1 MRRLPTWFQPQSQ
14 LKFQKTWPWALGGLC
29 GLLYFYNPQPFD
41 ELAGAA
47 LTKVR
52 KPVLKGMEWMDIHD
66 VDTETLALELP
77 PDQLFGPLAFPQQMK
92 FLLQSLKADN
102 ELADGYLARL
112 CLDNLDLSLD
122 PLTKTPFEAEML
134 ANGGQELL
142 DFAVEDFTERRVPR
156 KHKFFHPDAF
166 LRVINWLAL
175 YPTLGSRFVN
185 EKDGVNLIL
194 TALRHATEDYSRV
207 LAMRCLCIFSLQQE
221 VDGTVEKLILRHGAM
236 KTVVDCYRQ
245 STGDPT
251 DTRFLTL
258 LLSSLIRHY
267 PEAAAREI
275 EKSGGIQVVVDNLNI
290 SRYKGVPQH
299 LRVINDMRT
308 RLPLVRPASEVSVEQ
323 QLEKE
328 TGVAAAAPKNP
339 KVVPVDEELYNADA
353 IPVMLGVM
361 EVFPEYYESVKVM
374 LPLLRDISHY
384 AKPFEMLEYNSFV
397 IFSKILARYADDAQ
411 FNADGLKT
419 VMAQIVEPMLSDSQC
434 KRALDPS
441 VMGFELEAALKLMT
455 ALVNAE
461 KPHLHPT
468 A

>member
-1 MRRLPTWFQPQSQ
+1 MMRRLPTWFQPKSQ
-14 LKFQKTWPWALGGLC
+14 LKFQKTWPWAFGGLC
-29 GLLYFYNPQPFD
+29 GILYFYNPQPFD

-112 CLDNLDLSLD
+112 CLDNFDLSLD
-122 PLTKTPFEAEML
+122 PLTKTPFEKEML
-134 ANGGQELL
+134 ENGGKDLL

-166 LRVINWLAL
+166 LRLVNWLAL
-175 YPTLGSRFVN
+175 YPTLSSRFVN
-185 EKDGVNLIL
+185 EHDGVNLIL
-194 TALRHATEDYSRV
+194 TALRHAKEDYSRV

-221 VDGTVEKLILRHGAM
+221 VDGSVEKTILRHGAL
-236 KTVVDCYRQ
+236 KTIVDCYRQ

-258 LLSSLIRHY
+258 LLSSMTRHY
-267 PEAAAREI
+267 PEAAAHELTRC
-275 EKSGGIQVVVDNLNI
+275 GGFQVAVDNLNI

-299 LRVINDMRT
+299 LRVLNDLRK
-308 RLPLVRPASEVSVEQ
+308 LPPVRPASEVLLEQ
-323 QLEKE
+323 QQEKD
-328 TGVAAAAPKNP
+328 TGKKVEAPTNP
-339 KVVPVDEELYNADA
+339 KRISVDEELYNADA

-361 EVFPEYYESVKVM
+361 EVFPEYYESIKIM
-374 LPLLRDISHY
+374 MPMLRDISKFS
-384 AKPFEMLEYNSFV
+384 KPFEMLEYRSFI
-397 IFSKILARYADDAQ
+397 IFSKLLARYSDDAQ
-411 FNADGLKT
+411 FNADGVKT
-419 VMAQIVEPMLSDSQC
+419 VMAEMVEKMLNDPTC

-441 VMGFELEAALKLMT
+441 VMGFELEAALKLMNS
-455 ALVNAE
+455 LVESE
-461 KPHLHPT
+461 KAHLHH